1 MPSFGPAAAFGSE
14 FGRAAAFG
22 SESLI
27 QFIGQ
32 AIAALPEPP
41 ASLAIALSG
50 GADSAMLAVHAALF
64 ARRQRIPLHFLHV
77 HHGLQESADAWQAHV
92 HDLAWHLGVPCHSL
106 RVHVD
111 LSHGDGMESAARQA
125 RYRAFQSLAR
135 QAGVRHILLAHHRSD
150 QAETILLRL
159 LRGTGPAGMAGMRP
173 RVERD
178 GLTYMRPWLGVE
190 RPLILSL
197 AAAFFDLT
205 GWRPV
210 TDPSNADDKYTR
222 AALRERLVP
231 ELDERWPGWQINVTR
246 YARLSAEALQVLD
259 ETAAEDFARMDASP
273 DKLGF
278 SLAAWR
284 VLSEPRQALVLRYW
298 LSLLGQRMPG
308 DARLSDL
315 MRQLRNVHALG
326 HDRQL
331 RVKHGDVSIRCAKG
345 RVFLSGD

>member
-1 MPSFGPAAAFGSE
+1 MPSFGAAAIFGSKCE
-14 FGRAAAFG
+14 PGAAFG

-27 QFIGQ
+27 QCISQ

-41 ASLAIALSG
+41 TSLAVALSG

-64 ARRQRIPLHFLHV
+64 ARRHHIPLHFLHV
-77 HHGLQESADAWQAHV
+77 HHGLQASADAWQAHV
-92 HDLAWHLGVPCHSL
+92 HDLAWCLGVPCHSL

-111 LSHGDGMESAARQA
+111 VSQGDGMESAARES
-125 RYRAFQSLAR
+125 RYRAFQGLAR
-135 QAGVRHILLAHHRSD
+135 QAGVKHIFLAHHRND

-159 LRGTGPAGMAGMRP
+159 LRGTGPAGMAGIRP
-173 RVERD
+173 RMERD
-178 GLTYMRPWLGVE
+178 GLIYIRPWLTVD
-190 RPLILSL
+190 RSLILSL
-197 AAAFFDLT
+197 ASAFFDLT

-210 TDPSNADDKYTR
+210 IDPSNADDKYTR
-222 AALRERLVP
+222 AALRERIVP
-231 ELDERWPGWQINVTR
+231 ALNERWPGWQVNMIR
-246 YARLSAEALQVLD
+246 YARLNADALQVLD
-259 ETAAEDFARMDASP
+259 ETAAEDFARMDACP
-273 DKLGF
+273 DKLSF

-284 VLSEPRQALVLRYW
+284 ALSEPRQALVLRYW

-331 RVKHGDVSIRCAKG
+331 RVKHGEVSIGCSRG
-345 RVFLSGD
+345 RVFVSRD